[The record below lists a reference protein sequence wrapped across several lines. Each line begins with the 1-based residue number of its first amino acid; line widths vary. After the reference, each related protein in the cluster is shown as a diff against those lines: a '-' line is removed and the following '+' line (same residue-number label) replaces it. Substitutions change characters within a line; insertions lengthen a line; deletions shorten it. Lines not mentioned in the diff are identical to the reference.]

1 MEFIEDSFQG
11 LQREANK
18 DSTFILEKEGY
29 HLYFL
34 FDGVSSAHGAVEA
47 ITQIKVF
54 IQKNISVYEKSEHF
68 LLKELIEDLN
78 IMLLRSKLNEPFT
91 TICVLYV
98 PFSKNAFLQYT
109 HLGDSRLYGVKQ
121 NLVSLTQD
129 NNIERMPNVL
139 TKCLGLKKLETGDF
153 YEKNIAQ
160 EYDSYLLC
168 SDGFYNIMEKK
179 RSLFLQILNKD
190 LNLLK
195 KEIARL
201 IFNQNSD
208 DATYILIK
216 VKLVASTN

>member
-1 MEFIEDSFQG
+1 MEYIEDSFQG
-11 LQREANK
+11 LQRESNK

-34 FDGVSSAHGAVEA
+34 FDGVSSASGAIEA
-47 ITQIKVF
+47 ISQIKLF
-54 IQKNISVYEKSEHF
+54 IQNNISIYEKSGHF

-78 IMLLRSKLNEPFT
+78 IMLLKSKLSEPFT

-98 PFSKNAFLQYT
+98 PFSKNAPLQYT
-109 HLGDSRLYGVKQ
+109 HLGDSRLYGFNQ

-129 NNIERMPNVL
+129 NNIEKMPNIL

-153 YEKNIAQ
+153 YEKDITQ
-160 EYDSYLLC
+160 EHDYYLLC
-168 SDGFYNIMEKK
+168 SDGFYTIMEKK
-179 RSLFLQILNKD
+179 RSLFIQIFNKD

-195 KEIARL
+195 KEIARF